1 MSGLTTTPP
10 AVPTTQDII
19 EQSERIKN
27 LEADTALKLQQIRFG
42 RANVAVAIIGVMIT
56 AISILASSIQ
66 FIYTQWHP
74 EPQKTYILLSK
85 EPSVVLGG

>member
-1 MSGLTTTPP
+1 MSGLTTNS
-10 AVPTTQDII
+10 AGVPTTQDLI
-19 EQSERIKN
+19 EQSERIRN

-42 RANVAVAIIGVMIT
+42 RTNVAVAIIGVSVT

-74 EPQKTYILLSK
+74 QPEKTYIFLDT
-85 EPSVVLGG
+85 EPSIML

>member
-1 MSGLTTTPP
+1 MSGSTITSP
-10 AVPTTQDII
+10 AVPTTQDLI

-42 RANVAVAIIGVMIT
+42 RTNVAVAIIGVSIS

-74 EPQKTYILLSK
+74 EPQKTYIFLDT
-85 EPSVVLGG
+85 EPSIML

>member
-1 MSGLTTTPP
+1 MSGSSITSP
-10 AVPTTQDII
+10 AVPTTQDLI

-42 RANVAVAIIGVMIT
+42 RTNLAVAIIGVSVT

-74 EPQKTYILLSK
+74 EPQKTYIFSDAK
-85 EPSVVLGG
+85 PSVML